1 MKSTLAALVLALAG
15 SLALPLAGI
24 TSPWS
29 RVPSTPDKS
38 QGAVVSQVI
47 GAATWVQISYHRP
60 GIRGREV
67 WTAKNSRDQL
77 LIPRDGDASP
87 WRAGANECTTFE
99 VSSDVQIQGK
109 DLPAGKY
116 GLFMIVR
123 DGLWTVIFNSD
134 HEQWG
139 SRGHDESKDVLRVE
153 VPSKTGPFC
162 ESLQFGFDN
171 AQATSALAYLSWG
184 ELKVPFE
191 VSVPAM
197 EK

>member
-1 MKSTLAALVLALAG
+1 MKTSLAALVLALAG
-15 SLALPLAGI
+15 SFALPLAGI
-24 TSPWS
+24 SSPWS

-47 GAATWVQISYHRP
+47 GAATWVQIAYHRP
-60 GIRGREV
+60 GVDGREV

-77 LIPRDGDASP
+77 LVPRGDEAPP

-99 VSSDVQIQGK
+99 VSSAVQIEGQ

-123 DGLWTVIFNSD
+123 DEQWTLIFNSD

-139 SRGHDESKDVLRVE
+139 SRGHDESKDVLRVD
-153 VPSKTGPFC
+153 VAPQTGPFT
-162 ESLQFGFDN
+162 ESLQFGFDD
-171 AQATSALAYLSWG
+171 AQATTAQAYLSWG
-184 ELKVPFE
+184 EVKVPFE
-191 VSVPAM
+191 VSVPVM